1 MACSAIESNFLDLL
15 TAAIMAPVQA
25 VGAAAWLLW
34 TALVGLVG
42 LLWALRLPLALVAG
56 LAVCLALPL
65 LVAGLAATAAFAW
78 VTYPRAAVRP

>member
-15 TAAIMAPVQA
+15 TAAIMGPVQA

-34 TALVGLVG
+34 TALVGLAG
-42 LLWALRLPLALVAG
+42 LLWALRLPIALVAAA
-56 LAVCLALPL
+56 AVCWACPALPL
-65 LVAGLAATAAFAW
+65 GLGIIVLVGW